1 MTDVGSGHGFILSVA
16 LGAGEV
22 DDDLG
27 FVFEF
32 GMEFVL
38 DGGESAEEQIAGIGH
53 DGGAAGVDL
62 VPGLELIEFAEGA
75 VDNDRGAEF
84 LGVADEGC
92 GQVGLVEVL
101 PVLSGVFGAEAGV
114 GVGDGQTA
122 EALAGKTMLAMK
134 LNRSS
139 GDASGFVIHGS
150 SFPAEPACSILGR
163 VGIHPGCF
171 RMSGK

>member
-38 DGGESAEEQIAGIGH
+38 DGGESAEEEIAGVGH

-62 VPGLELIEFAEGA
+62 VPGLELIEFAEGT
-75 VDNDRGAEF
+75 VDNDSGAEF

-92 GQVGLVEVL
+92 RQVGLVEVL
-101 PVLSGVFGAEAGV
+101 LV
-114 GVGDGQTA
+114 
-122 EALAGKTMLAMK
+122 
-134 LNRSS
+134 
-139 GDASGFVIHGS
+139 
-150 SFPAEPACSILGR
+150 
-163 VGIHPGCF
+163 
-171 RMSGK
+171 